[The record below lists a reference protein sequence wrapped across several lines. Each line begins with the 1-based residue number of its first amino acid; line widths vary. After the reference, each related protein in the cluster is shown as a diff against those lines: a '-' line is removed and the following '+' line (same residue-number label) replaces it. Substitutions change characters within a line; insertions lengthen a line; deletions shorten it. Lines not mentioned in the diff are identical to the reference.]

1 MRTRRQF
8 IKESVVS
15 GAALALMPTRRHLNV
30 DATPEVDPARIRKF
44 RSSLKG
50 RLILP
55 GEKDYETARRVMT
68 WNPLTDKR
76 PAMIAQCARKEDV
89 VRCVEFA
96 HRHNLPVAVR
106 SGGHSYLGWGT
117 CDDGLVIDLSL
128 MRETSID
135 ASKRV
140 ARAGGGVLAYNLVA
154 RAGRHRLAPVTGD
167 CPTVGVSGLTLGGGL
182 GWLSGKHGAVCDNLI
197 SAELVTADGRTLVAS
212 EDRNP
217 DLFWAI
223 RGGGGNFGIATSFE
237 YRLHSVGEVL
247 AGGYVYRLSDARA
260 VLRFY
265 RDFMATA
272 PDELAALTYLVVAND
287 RWLTLIVCY
296 SGDVKRGET
305 LLRPLRTIA
314 NPVRDTVQA
323 RPYVETFT
331 MPPWG
336 ETIPTAYSSTK
347 GCYLRELS
355 DDVIDIAL
363 DRFARTSLPGSAMG
377 FDHYMHGAVCRTAP
391 EATAFELRAPG
402 ALHVWVVSGW
412 REASEAV
419 RAMAWVDDTWNAL
432 QPYSG
437 GRTYANFLS
446 TEGEAAVKAAFGAN
460 YPRLAVIK
468 RKYDPTNFFRRNQN
482 IRPAE
487 S

>member
-1 MRTRRQF
+1 MKTRRQF

-15 GAALALMPTRRHLNV
+15 GAAVAFMTTRRRLNV
-30 DATPEVDPARIRKF
+30 GAAPQVDPIRIRKL
-44 RSSLKG
+44 RSSLEG
-50 RLILP
+50 QLILP
-55 GEKDYETARRVMT
+55 GDQDYEAARRVMT
-68 WNPLTDKR
+68 WNPSTDKR
-76 PAMIAQCARKEDV
+76 PAMIARCAREEDV

-96 HRHNLPVAVR
+96 HRHNLPVAIR

-117 CDDGLVIDLSL
+117 CDNGLVIDLSL
-128 MRETSID
+128 MRAISID
-135 ASKRV
+135 ATKRV
-140 ARAGGGVLAYNLVA
+140 ARAGGGVLAYDLVA
-154 RAGRHRLAPVTGD
+154 RAGRHHLAPVTGD
-167 CPTVGVSGLTLGGGL
+167 CPTVGISGLTLGGGL
-182 GWLSGKHGAVCDNLI
+182 GWLSGKHGAACDNLI
-197 SAELVTADGRTLVAS
+197 SADLITAEGRSIVAS

-237 YRLHSVGEVL
+237 YRLHDVGEVL
-247 AGGYVYRLSDARA
+247 AGGYVYRLSDAPT

-272 PDELAALTYLVVAND
+272 PDELAALTYLAFANE
-287 RWLTLIVCY
+287 RWVTVIVCY

-305 LLRPLRTIA
+305 LLRPFRTIA
-314 NPVRDTVQA
+314 NPVRNTVQA

-336 ETIPTAYSSTK
+336 ETIPTAFSSTK
-347 GCYLRELS
+347 GCYLQQLS

-363 DRFARTSLPGSAMG
+363 DRFGQAPLPGSAMG
-377 FDHYMHGAVCRTAP
+377 FDHYMHGAVCRIAA
-391 EATAFELRAPG
+391 EATAFELRASG

-412 REASEAV
+412 KEASAAV

-437 GRTYANFLS
+437 ARTYANYLS

-460 YPRLAVIK
+460 YGRLAAIK

-482 IRPAE
+482 IVP

>member
-1 MRTRRQF
+1 
-8 IKESVVS
+8 
-15 GAALALMPTRRHLNV
+15 
-30 DATPEVDPARIRKF
+30 
-44 RSSLKG
+44 
-50 RLILP
+50 
-55 GEKDYETARRVMT
+55 
-68 WNPLTDKR
+68 
-76 PAMIAQCARKEDV
+76 
-89 VRCVEFA
+89 
-96 HRHNLPVAVR
+96 
-106 SGGHSYLGWGT
+106 
-117 CDDGLVIDLSL
+117 VIDLSL
-128 MRETSID
+128 MREAGID

-140 ARAGGGVLAYNLVA
+140 ARAGGGVLAYDLVA
-154 RAGRHRLAPVTGD
+154 RAGPHHLAPVTGD

-182 GWLSGKHGAVCDNLI
+182 GWLSGKHGAACDNLI
-197 SAELVTADGRTLVAS
+197 SAELITADGRTIVAS

-223 RGGGGNFGIATSFE
+223 RGGGGNFGIATWFE
-237 YRLHSVGEVL
+237 YRLHSVGEAL
-247 AGGYVYRLSDARA
+247 AGGYVYRLSDART

-314 NPVRDTVQA
+314 NPVRNTVQA

-336 ETIPTAYSSTK
+336 ETIPMAYSSTK
-347 GCYLRELS
+347 GCYLQQLS

-363 DRFARTSLPGSAMG
+363 DRFARASLPGTAMG
-377 FDHYMHGAVCRTAP
+377 FDHYMHGAVCRIAP
-391 EATAFELRAPG
+391 EATAFELRSPG

-412 REASEAV
+412 TEPRAAV

-446 TEGEAAVKAAFGAN
+446 TEGDAAVKAAFGAN
-460 YPRLAVIK
+460 YPRLAAIK